1 MDVIVVIV
9 NLALLGCGTV
19 GLKFLELIQEKKTD
33 LKRRYN
39 LELSIVG
46 VADST
51 GVAIDE
57 AGLDI
62 DQLIEVKEKQK
73 KIGLYPEKGK
83 LGVLGS
89 EILDKVKV
97 DIVIEAGISDVETGG
112 LGLEYA
118 KKAFGL
124 GIHVVFV
131 SKGALVHSYEELTL
145 LASENNAEMKVSGAT
160 AAALPTVDVALQ
172 SLAGTE
178 IELIQ
183 GIFNGTTNYILTQM
197 TEHEVSY
204 QDALKKAQEK
214 GIAEPDPTND
224 VEGYDTASKVLILAN
239 AVMDVNLTF
248 KDVEIT
254 GITKVTMEQIESARK
269 NGQVIKLMGTVRK
282 ENGQIK
288 AVVKPEKLIADHPMA
303 NVHNSEKG
311 IHFVTDTMGDLTVSG
326 GRSDPKAAAAAALK
340 DTIMLT
346 QNRVVLDK
354 IC

>member
-1 MDVIVVIV
+1 MVI

-19 GLKFLELIQEKKTD
+19 GLKFLELIQEKKSD
-33 LKRRYN
+33 LKNRYN
-39 LELSIVG
+39 IELSIVG

-57 AGLDI
+57 TGLDI
-62 DQLIEVKEKQK
+62 DQIIEVKEKQR
-73 KIGLYPEKGK
+73 KIGLYPEKGE

-89 EILDKVKV
+89 GILDRVKV
-97 DIVIEAGISDVETGG
+97 DVVIEAGVSDVETGG
-112 LGLEYA
+112 LSLEYA
-118 KKAFGL
+118 KKAL
-124 GIHVVFV
+124 GQGVHVVFV
-131 SKGALVHSYEELTL
+131 SKGALVHSYDEL
-145 LASENNAEMKVSGAT
+145 AQIAAKHNAELKVSGAT

-197 TEHEVSY
+197 TQHEVSY

-239 AVMDVNLTF
+239 AVMNANLTF

-254 GITKVTMEQIESARK
+254 GITEVTKKQIESARK
-269 NGQVIKLMGTVRK
+269 NGQVIKLMGIVRK

-311 IHFVTDTMGDLTVSG
+311 IHFVTDTMGDLTVIG

-346 QNRVVLDK
+346 QNRVAFEN
-354 IC
+354 IG